1 MNTFQFFGAIE
12 QGLIYGLVAI
22 GVYLS
27 LRTLDFP
34 DLSIDGTFPLGAA
47 TCASLIVAGLNPIYA
62 TIAAVILGGM
72 AGLITAW
79 LSTHLRF
86 INLLSGILVMTALY
100 SVNFRI
106 MGRPNIPLLG
116 ESTIFETFCLPLKVP
131 FGAFWRIMPI
141 FILVAILGF
150 ALSRFLKTDVGLAL
164 RATGNNARMARAQGI
179 NDKRMIGLGLCLS
192 NAFVALGGAIF
203 AQINGFADITMGVG
217 TLVYG
222 LAAVIVGEAI
232 IPIKKIS
239 HAIIACI
246 IGAIFYKFV
255 IAIALNAGGFFL
267 LSTDLNL
274 VTAILV
280 GVAMLLPNLKKA
292 IQS

>member
-1 MNTFQFFGAIE
+1 MNSFQFFGAIE

-27 LRTLDFP
+27 LRILDFP

-47 TCASLIVAGLNPIYA
+47 TCASLIVAGLNPIHA

-116 ESTIFETFCLPLKVP
+116 ESTIFETFCLSLKVP

-141 FILVAILGF
+141 FILVTILGF
-150 ALSRFLKTDVGLAL
+150 ALNRFLKTDVGLAL

-217 TLVYG
+217 TLIYG

-255 IAIALNAGGFFL
+255 IATALNAGGFFL

-280 GVAMLLPNLKKA
+280 GVAMLLPDLKKA

>member
-1 MNTFQFFGAIE
+1 MNSFQFFGAIE
-12 QGLIYGLVAI
+12 QGLVYGLVAI

-27 LRTLDFP
+27 LRILDFP

-47 TCASLIVAGLNPIYA
+47 TCAALIVVGVNPIYA
-62 TIAAVILGGM
+62 TIAAVILGGL
-72 AGLITAW
+72 AGLVTAW

-86 INLLSGILVMTALY
+86 INLLAGILVTTALY
-100 SVNFRI
+100 SVNIRI

-116 ESTIFETFCLPLKVP
+116 ESTIFETFCLPLKEP
-131 FGAFWRIMPI
+131 FGAFWRILPI
-141 FILVAILGF
+141 FILVTILAF
-150 ALSRFLKTDVGLAL
+150 ALNRFLKTDIGLAL
-164 RATGNNARMARAQGI
+164 RAAGNNARMARAQGI

-192 NAFVALGGAIF
+192 NAFVALSGAIF
-203 AQINGFADITMGVG
+203 AQVNGFADITMGVG
-217 TLVYG
+217 TL
-222 LAAVIVGEAI
+222 IVGEAI

-255 IAIALNAGGFFL
+255 IATALNAGGSFL

-274 VTAILV
+274 VTAVLV
-280 GVAMLLPNLKKA
+280 GVAMLLPDLKKA
-292 IQS
+292 LRS